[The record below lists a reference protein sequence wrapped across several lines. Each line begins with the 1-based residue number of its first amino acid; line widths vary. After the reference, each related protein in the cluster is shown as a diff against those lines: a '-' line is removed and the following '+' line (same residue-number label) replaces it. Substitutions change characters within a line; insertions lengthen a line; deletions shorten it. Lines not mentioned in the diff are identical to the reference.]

1 MRMIAARPI
10 PPHSCAAVFFLN
22 VISTIFYEYMKPTLL
37 NPKMVYSAYFKA
49 RVQQGEHGALG
60 ATDPLPVQPDRVPS
74 MEEVWLDATLGPDGK
89 AGEREQPAKAK
100 QRRSQ
105 GPKGKREGAEQ
116 VGSPGQREAK
126 PSHARPAT
134 RSQATR
140 SQATL
145 GAKAG
150 KSKGEG
156 KADISGATKRS
167 DAEQAKAKAKRTKR
181 RRRSEG
187 GAAERGAENRLL
199 LDRARQRSP
208 A

>member
-1 MRMIAARPI
+1 M
-10 PPHSCAAVFFLN
+10 L
-22 VISTIFYEYMKPTLL
+22 YEYMKPTLV

-134 RSQATR
+134 RSQ
-140 SQATL
+140 SH
-145 GAKAG
+145 AKPSHASSEG
-150 KSKGEG
+150 KEGEG
-156 KADISGATKRS
+156 EGEVQSGH
-167 DAEQAKAKAKRTKR
+167 
-181 RRRSEG
+181 
-187 GAAERGAENRLL
+187 
-199 LDRARQRSP
+199 QR
-208 A
+208 

>member
-1 MRMIAARPI
+1 MFVNKKTSRVATGTHSKHSKHVLLDAGATGEPWVRMIAARPI

-22 VISTIFYEYMKPTLL
+22 VISTMLYEYMKPTLV

-60 ATDPLPVQPDRVPS
+60 ATDHLPVQPDRVPS

-116 VGSPGQREAK
+116 VGSPGESPAK
-126 PSHARPAT
+126 QSHAQPSHAQPIA
-134 RSQATR
+134 SHA
-140 SQATL
+140 
-145 GAKAG
+145 
-150 KSKGEG
+150 
-156 KADISGATKRS
+156 
-167 DAEQAKAKAKRTKR
+167 
-181 RRRSEG
+181 RSEG
-187 GAAERGAENRLL
+187 RQEQRRRQSGH
-199 LDRARQRSP
+199 QRSEK
-208 A
+208 ASGAM